1 MIISAEFRSLGTP
14 RQPAFFFCAQPIRTG
29 HVVNASARPVTEPVF
44 IDEPRDPDLRSLYKY
59 WNALRGERP
68 MPERADIDPGK
79 IPKLLPHILMYT
91 VVPGGGYTVRLV
103 GEEVV
108 RFAGR
113 NATGDPAGSA
123 LPPRAGELLNKILDE
138 VATDRTPK
146 FRAGKA
152 HWQPDK
158 SHRDFEACF
167 LPLSADGSAV
177 DIILCGIRFSALRR
191 I

>member
-1 MIISAEFRSLGTP
+1 MSDTINPGRL
-14 RQPAFFFCAQPIRTG
+14 
-29 HVVNASARPVTEPVF
+29 VTEPVF
-44 IDEPRDPDLRSLYKY
+44 IDEPRDPLLRALYDY
-59 WNALRGERP
+59 WSVVRGDRQ
-68 MPERADIDPGK
+68 MPGRADIDPVK

-91 VVPGGGYTVRLV
+91 VVPDGGYTIRLV

-108 RFAGR
+108 GYVGR
-113 NATGDPAGSA
+113 NATGEPAGSA
-123 LPPRAGELLNKILDE
+123 LPPRAAEILKKVLDE
-138 VATDRTPK
+138 VVTEQVPK

-167 LPLSADGSAV
+167 LPLSSDGEIV
-177 DIILCGIRFSALRR
+177 DIILCGITFSALRR